1 MYDIYQLIFVLA
13 LKFVTQE
20 ENLKTS
26 WESAC
31 LKIPSG
37 RVSTSPSKI
46 VKRGILH
53 QEGEGREAKGNIS
66 MLIQRITTAVNTDR
80 WTELSKQQG
89 IAKKVT
95 KKMQLLNL
103 IPLLLSLW

>member
-1 MYDIYQLIFVLA
+1 MFVLVF
-13 LKFVTQE
+13 KFVTQE

-46 VKRGILH
+46 VDSGILH
-53 QEGEGREAKGNIS
+53 QEGEGEQAKGNIS
-66 MLIQRITTAVNTDR
+66 MFIERNTIAVNTDR
-80 WTELSKQQG
+80 PTQLSKQQG

-95 KKMQLLNL
+95 KTSNL
-103 IPLLLSLW
+103 IPLLLSL